1 MLINSELLEMSN
13 VKFIS
18 YDGRYPHLC
27 SGKLTLKIDG
37 IVVTFGSLWKI
48 QTDYP
53 KFWSSGGVCNSE
65 SCSTNEWEIDVREL
79 PEIYRKY
86 AAEIDRIFNDNVPHG
101 CCGGCL

>member
-1 MLINSELLEMSN
+1 MVEEYLFIKVDFGLPLWQQKKVIQKVESEHLLKE
-13 VKFIS
+13 IS
-18 YDGRYPHLC
+18 AHQYANKY
-27 SGKLTLKIDG
+27 T
-37 IVVTFGSLWKI
+37 
-48 QTDYP
+48 TDYP